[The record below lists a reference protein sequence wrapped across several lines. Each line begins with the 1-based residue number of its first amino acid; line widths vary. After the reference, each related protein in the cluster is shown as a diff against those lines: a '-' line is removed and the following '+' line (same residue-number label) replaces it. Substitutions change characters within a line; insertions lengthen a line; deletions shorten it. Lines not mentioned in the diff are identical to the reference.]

1 MPTTSVI
8 ECLLSGA
15 PKTQS
20 NSCFLG
26 AKQKLYLDFA
36 AASSMCPLV
45 EDEAH
50 IDRIIGDLLVRAG
63 QLMEDECVPLI
74 MRLPADRLQMTARID
89 RLRQVAADLS
99 ALANAAD
106 VLVRASNE
114 QARSRR
120 STGLRF

>member
-1 MPTTSVI
+1 MD
-8 ECLLSGA
+8 E
-15 PKTQS
+15 
-20 NSCFLG
+20 
-26 AKQKLYLDFA
+26 KLRLDFA

-50 IDRIIGDLLVRAG
+50 INRMIGDLLVRAG
-63 QLMEDECVPLI
+63 ELMEDECVPLI

-114 QARSRR
+114 
-120 STGLRF
+120 